1 MGTSEYCVQNGCSRP
16 AVAALGS
23 EAFCLDHFC
32 TRCYE
37 ILDGIDRLRESDFDE
52 SACSGE
58 EQFLAD
64 ECARRALDICM
75 SGRTLS
81 NLERARLL
89 DILLWCGDVVSI
101 SHPKSKVA
109 KAGSVGKPYEKPR
122 FTVQKSGAV
131 FRSCT
136 K

>member
-1 MGTSEYCVQNGCSRP
+1 
-16 AVAALGS
+16 VAALGS
-23 EAFCLDHFC
+23 QAFCLDHFC

-37 ILDGIDRLRESDFDE
+37 ILDGIDRFRESDFDE
-52 SACSGE
+52 SVCGGE

-101 SHPKSKVA
+101 GRPKSMVA
-109 KAGSVGKPYEKPR
+109 KASSVGKPYEKPN

>member
-1 MGTSEYCVQNGCSRP
+1 
-16 AVAALGS
+16 VAALGS

-37 ILDGIDRLRESDFDE
+37 ILDGIDRLRESDE
-52 SACSGE
+52 SACSGKQ
-58 EQFLAD
+58 QFLAD

-101 SHPKSKVA
+101 GRPKSMVT
-109 KAGSVGKPYEKPR
+109 KASSVGKPYAKPK
-122 FTVQKSGAV
+122 FTFQQSGAV
-131 FRSCT
+131 FRSCA

>member
-1 MGTSEYCVQNGCSRP
+1 MGTSESCVRNGCSRP

-37 ILDGIDRLRESDFDE
+37 ILDGIDRLCQSDFDR
-52 SACSGE
+52 SACSGA
-58 EQFLAD
+58 EQLLAD

-75 SGRTLS
+75 GGKTLS
-81 NLERARLL
+81 NLERAGLL
-89 DILLWCGDVVSI
+89 DILLWCGDVLSI
-101 SHPKSKVA
+101 GHPKSKVA
-109 KAGSVGKPYEKPR
+109 IAASVGKRYEKPK